1 MLYYVE
7 IKNLETGEVVKR
19 MGSASEH
26 NAELI
31 EMGVLRQ
38 LDTERYCVGMVP
50 VKQSTGG
57 GISDSARDGLLA
69 ALKEH

>member
-1 MLYYVE
+1 MQYYVE
-7 IKNLETGEVVKR
+7 IKSLETGEVVKR
-19 MGSASEH
+19 LGPASEH
-26 NAELI
+26 NAELM
-31 EMGVLRQ
+31 ERGVLRQ

-50 VKQSTGG
+50 VEQATGG